1 MAHILVID
9 DDTVVLSLVSGILET
24 HGHTVAV
31 AQDGRA
37 GMKIFGEGRV
47 DLVITDIVMAGQEGI
62 ATIGALRRASP
73 KVPILAMSGS
83 NTVGRYGSYLDAAV
97 LLGANATLS
106 KPITI
111 DGLMQVVDRLL
122 APQSAGDAAAHGA

>member
-9 DDTVVLSLVSGILET
+9 DDNVVLSLVTGILET
-24 HGHTVAV
+24 HGHTVAI
-31 AQDGRA
+31 ARDGRA
-37 GMKIFGEGRV
+37 GEKVFGESHI

-62 ATIGALRRASP
+62 ATIGALRRVSP

-83 NTVGRYGSYLDAAV
+83 NTMGRYGSYLDAAK

-106 KPITI
+106 KPITV
-111 DGLMQVVDRLL
+111 DGLIQVVDRLL
-122 APQSAGDAAAHGA
+122 VVRS